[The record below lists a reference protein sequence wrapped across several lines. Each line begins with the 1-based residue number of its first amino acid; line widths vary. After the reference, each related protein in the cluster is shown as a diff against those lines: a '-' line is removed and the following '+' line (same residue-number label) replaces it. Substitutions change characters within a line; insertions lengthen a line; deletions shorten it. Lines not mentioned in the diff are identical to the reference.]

1 MRCCIPVLSGGVYLR
16 FFGCDTLYKRFD
28 KTDLFAIIMGGCT
41 LALFLYCLTADAV
54 TMYRGMGVFMLL
66 YAMGH
71 VRLTAR

>member
-1 MRCCIPVLSGGVYLR
+1 MR
-16 FFGCDTLYKRFD
+16 FFGYDTLYKRFD